1 MATQVLTPNP
11 IIVGRLSR
19 QVGGVGS
26 AWSNKSGD
34 VRRRIAPVAARSSRG
49 ELAKAERDSQVLDL
63 VPLVRRMAARMR
75 RTLPAH
81 IELDDLVSAGVL
93 GLLDA
98 ANKFDARKQVK
109 IESYARHRIRGAI
122 LDGLRSLDTASRD
135 LRKKNKRIE
144 KTIRDLESSLGRR
157 VEAGEAAKA
166 LGVSLEKWH
175 HDLQEL
181 QAAGVDSLGSGTPKA
196 SQFVNAEDL
205 PASNQPS
212 PLDLYCSRERY
223 EIAKRALACLP
234 PRERTIITLYDS
246 REMTMKQIGA
256 RLRIDESRVS
266 QLHSAAVARLRL
278 TVKAILSR
286 PKPETSGK
294 AENRAFCSPN

>member
-1 MATQVLTPNP
+1 MATQILTPNP
-11 IIVGRLSR
+11 MALGRIARR
-19 QVGGVGS
+19 QGGIRAS
-26 AWSNKSGD
+26 WSNRRDKASGE
-34 VRRRIAPVAARSSRG
+34 IAPGAAKCASY
-49 ELAKAERDSQVLDL
+49 ELSTAERESQVLDL
-63 VPLVRRMAARMR
+63 VPLVRRMAVKMR

-98 ANKFDARKQVK
+98 TKKFDARKQVR

-144 KTIRDLESSLGRR
+144 KTIRDLETNLGRR
-157 VEAGEAAKA
+157 VEDGEAANA

-181 QAAGVDSLGSGTPKA
+181 QAAGVDCLRSGVSKSCQSVDT
-196 SQFVNAEDL
+196 EDL
-205 PASNQPS
+205 PALNQPN
-212 PLDLYCSRERY
+212 PFDLCYSRERR
-223 EIAKRALACLP
+223 EIAHRALACLP
-234 PRERTIITLYDS
+234 ARERTIITLYDS
-246 REMTMKQIGA
+246 QEMTMKQIGD

-266 QLHSAAVARLRL
+266 QLHSVA
-278 TVKAILSR
+278 
-286 PKPETSGK
+286 
-294 AENRAFCSPN
+294 